1 VVFPAEFLASIA
13 MARAYTKAKP
23 QGHNAVLLGSLL
35 RDTNRQDQAWAR
47 GTLKF
52 VFGASKS
59 AFLLLNMRKHLLI
72 LLQPLLQPLLLILT
86 REANLG
92 LSSSRGKHSLFF
104 HSGRL

>member
-1 VVFPAEFLASIA
+1 

-72 LLQPLLQPLLLILT
+72 LLQPLLQRLLQPLLLILT